1 MLTIAIPKG
10 RVMEEANALLK
21 LSGIIAIDIKESRK
35 LIIERPEENLRF
47 ILAKPQDVPTYVKYG
62 VADVGIVGKDVLL
75 EDNEGLYEVMDLGIG
90 SCRLSLCYS
99 PGNSCPRGEVVRV
112 ATKYPKATWE
122 FFRRNG
128 EQVEIIKLNGSVE
141 LAPLLGLSHFI
152 VDIVSTG
159 RTLKENG
166 LVEVATIANITSRL
180 IVNQTTFHLRNSL
193 IDTLTEKLEKAV
205 RLMVKNE
212 TKV

>member
-10 RVMEEANALLK
+10 RILEEANELLIC
-21 LSGIIAIDIKESRK
+21 SGIIKNSVKESRK
-35 LIIERPEENLRF
+35 LVIESPEEKIRF
-47 ILAKPQDVPTYVKYG
+47 ILAKPLDVPIYVRYG

-90 SCRLSLCYS
+90 ACRLSICS
-99 PGNSCPRGEVVRV
+99 RPGTVCQRGELPRV
-112 ATKYPKATWE
+112 ATKYPKTSLRYFWE
-122 FFRRNG
+122 KG

-141 LAPLLGLSHFI
+141 LAPLLGLSHYI

-166 LVEVATIANITSRL
+166 LVELEVIEEITCRL
-180 IVNQTTFHLRNSL
+180 IVNQATFHLKNTVIEDL
-193 IDTLTEKLEKAV
+193 IERLEAG
-205 RLMVKNE
+205 VK
-212 TKV
+212 V